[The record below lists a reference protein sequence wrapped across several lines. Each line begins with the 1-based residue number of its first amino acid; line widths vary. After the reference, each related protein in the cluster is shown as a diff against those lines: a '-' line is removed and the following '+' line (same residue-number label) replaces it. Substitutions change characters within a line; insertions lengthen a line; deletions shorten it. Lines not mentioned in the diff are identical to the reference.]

1 MKWVTHLRI
10 ARAIGYALGIGKEL
24 TDLLCEASISPDK
37 NPDEYLHISFGGKT
51 RASRLP
57 HHIPKPSLIMHYVW
71 LARKAFLQS
80 DYSKAIYNLGRAL
93 HCIQD
98 MSLTSKF
105 TNMTHSSRELEASN
119 FQIMYEAI
127 NKGIAY
133 ARPSPTLIEELV
145 KKIKPKTEPDE
156 ILWQATL
163 CSTIVAKAV
172 LSEKEA
178 PSALKSSF
186 KRVNERHRKIVI
198 PIAIGICAVSLVASL
213 ALLNPLPM
221 IIGPILSYL
230 TNALDLQYHKLK
242 KEIEWFKSF

>member
-37 NPDEYLHISFGGKT
+37 NPDECLHISFGGKT

-57 HHIPKPSLIMHYVW
+57 HHIPKPSLIMHYVR

-80 DYSKAIYNLGRAL
+80 DNSKAIYNLGRAL
-93 HCIQD
+93 HYIQD

-105 TNMTHSSRELEASN
+105 TDMTHSSRELEASN

-172 LSEKEA
+172 LSEKA
-178 PSALKSSF
+178 PNALKSSF

-198 PIAIGICAVSLVASL
+198 PIAIGICAVSLIASL
-213 ALLNPLPM
+213 VLLNPLLI
-221 IIGPILSYL
+221 IIGSILAYL
-230 TNALDLQYHKLK
+230 INALDLQ
-242 KEIEWFKSF
+242 